1 MFQAYSLNTLTDV
14 QRIAIRD
21 LAELGLVKL
30 QQVEIL
36 FLFPPDHLDD
46 NDEY

>member
-1 MFQAYSLNTLTDV
+1 MLQAYSLNTLTDV

-30 QQVEIL
+30 QQVRIL
-36 FLFPPDHLDD
+36 ISLLNMVSMNF
-46 NDEY
+46 NS